1 MPEYDDGGK
10 KPIKQVP
17 IKEEKEAQE
26 KEEEEKREVVKAAK
40 TQGRPTYRSLDQTKS
55 LLQQRKDVWN
65 IRKRKK
71 EVPLLKRLQ
80 KNLIIKKKR
89 AGQ

>member
-26 KEEEEKREVVKAAK
+26 KEEEREEVEAAK
-40 TQGRPTYRSLDQTKS
+40 TQGSPTKT
-55 LLQQRKDVWN
+55 LLQQRKEVWG

-80 KNLIIKKKR
+80 KNLIIRKKR